1 MDARLVAP
9 WPIPQQVESSTCSS
23 TALFRAMP
31 LFMAYR
37 RERDFLIYSMLI
49 GCTVLYVSYN
59 VYIFHSIYE
68 TADTQ
73 RL

>member
-1 MDARLVAP
+1 
-9 WPIPQQVESSTCSS
+9 
-23 TALFRAMP
+23 MP